1 MIPSPKGGVCD
12 VGSREIVSVGR
23 VLLWVSELVHTDSA
37 EPEELE
43 EASGG
48 ARLAG
53 KEAESSI
60 YEGVCP
66 ASSVELRS

>member
-1 MIPSPKGGVCD
+1 MLLEEKEEHEV
-12 VGSREIVSVGR
+12 VWVGR
-23 VLLWVSELVHTDSA
+23 